1 MLRLRFGRA
10 EWHVAAPSCQIVLA
24 LLMGLSPRTA
34 KLPPGLESLAAIALD
49 LRWTWSHWGDE
60 LWKAIDPDRWER
72 TENPYLILQ
81 SQGAQALKALAEN
94 PAFAAK
100 LNRFA
105 RERDSYYSSPTW
117 WSAQPARE
125 AIRGVAYFSMEFGL
139 SKALPLYAGGL
150 GILAGD
156 FLKAASDL
164 GVPVYGIGLLYQEG
178 YFHQFVDEHG
188 QQQAI
193 YPYNDPM
200 SLPVTPALD
209 KNGAWL
215 YVEVEFPGRDVRFR
229 VWQAQVGRVTLYL
242 LDSNDPWN
250 DAVDRGIT
258 AKLYGGASELRLTQ
272 EMALG
277 IAGWRVVEALEL
289 PVDVCHLNEGHASFA
304 AIERARVFRDRNNC
318 DFWEALWATRA
329 GNVFT
334 THTPVAAAFDTF
346 RPGLILKFG
355 QQYIRSLGVT
365 PEELGHLAWLPGVR
379 LAPVS
384 MAYIAA
390 RTCSHINA
398 VSELHGHVSRNIFA
412 TLYPRW
418 PIPHVPIVHV
428 TNGVH
433 MPSWDSPAADEL
445 WTQACGPGRWRRE
458 EGELSRVLLELPD
471 ETIWAS
477 KGLERAQLV
486 NYVRQRLAHQVAR
499 RGQEGNAES
508 ITSVLDPNA
517 LTLGF
522 ARRFA
527 EYKRPNLLLHDVT
540 RLHRL
545 LTNTHRPVQLLIA
558 GKAHPDDRVG
568 KGFIEQWFQIT
579 QDPQLRPHVVFLED
593 YDIGSAEQL
602 VQGVD
607 VWINVPRRSWEAC
620 GTSGMKVLVNGGLNV
635 STLDGWWAEAYEPE
649 VGWAIDSNLL
659 QGPQRDAHDAIE
671 LYELLEQHIVPLFY
685 ERDAHGIPRKWIAK
699 IRASM
704 AKLTPRF
711 STNRMIRDYIE
722 QLYLPAAQAFRER
735 TRNRG
740 ALARELRAW
749 EAELRKHWSSVHI
762 AATGVDSETERWT
775 FRATAYLGEIDPA
788 HVQVQLYADLV
799 ERSAPPF
806 CQPMH
811 RTRAVTGALGGF
823 EYELTV
829 APQGNARDFTPRI
842 VPYHPAARVPM
853 ELALICWP

>member
-1 MLRLRFGRA
+1 M
-10 EWHVAAPSCQIVLA
+10 EIP
-24 LLMGLSPRTA
+24 PRTV
-34 KLPPGLESLAAIALD
+34 KLPAALESLATIALD
-49 LRWTWSHWGDE
+49 LRWTWSPWGDE
-60 LWKAIDPDRWER
+60 LWKAIDPDRWDR

-81 SQGAQALKALAEN
+81 SQGSQALQALAEN
-94 PAFAAK
+94 PAFAEK
-100 LNRFA
+100 LKRFA

-125 AIRGVAYFSMEFGL
+125 SIRGIAYFSMEFGL

-156 FLKAASDL
+156 YLKAASDL
-164 GVPVYGIGLLYQEG
+164 GVPVYGVGLLYQEG
-178 YFHQFVDEHG
+178 YFHQLVDEHG

-200 SLPVTPALD
+200 SLPVAPALD
-209 KNGAWL
+209 RNGAWL
-215 YVEVEFPGRDVRFR
+215 FVEAEFPGRNVRFR

-258 AKLYGGASELRLTQ
+258 AKLYGGESQLRLTQ

-277 IAGWRVVEALEL
+277 IAGWRVIEALEL
-289 PVDVCHLNEGHASFA
+289 PIDVCHLNEGHAAFA
-304 AIERARVFRDRNNC
+304 AIERARTFSNRHGC

-346 RPGLILKFG
+346 HPSLILKFG
-355 QQYIRSLGVT
+355 QDYIRSLGVT
-365 PEELGHLAWLPGVR
+365 PEELAHLAWPPGAR
-379 LAPVS
+379 MAPVS

-390 RTCSHINA
+390 RACSHINA

-418 PIPHVPIVHV
+418 PIPHVPITHV

-433 MPSWDSPAADEL
+433 MPSWDSPSADAL
-445 WTQACGPGRWRRE
+445 WTQACGAGRWRGAE
-458 EGELSRVLLELPD
+458 SELSRVLAELPD

-477 KGLERAQLV
+477 KGVERTQLV
-486 NYVRQRLAHQVAR
+486 SYVRQRLAHELAR
-499 RGQEGNAES
+499 RGQDNSAES
-508 ITSVLDPNA
+508 MMSVLDPNA

-540 RLHRL
+540 RLRRL
-545 LTNTHRPVQLLIA
+545 LTNAHRPVQLLLA
-558 GKAHPDDRVG
+558 GKAHPDDGVG
-568 KGFIEQWFQIT
+568 KGLIEQWFRIT

-593 YDIGSAEQL
+593 YDIGLAEQL

-607 VWINVPRRSWEAC
+607 VWMNLPRRSWEAC

-649 VGWAIDSNLL
+649 VGWAIGDDLPLKEN
-659 QGPQRDAHDAIE
+659 QDARDALE
-671 LYELLEQHIVPLFY
+671 LYDLLEQEIVPLFY
-685 ERDAHGIPRKWIAK
+685 DRDEHGIPRRWIAK
-699 IRASM
+699 IRTSM

-711 STNRMIRDYIE
+711 STNRMIREYVE
-722 QLYLPAAQAFRER
+722 RLYVPAAATYKER
-735 TRNRG
+735 ARNRG
-740 ALARELRAW
+740 SLARELRKW
-749 EAELRKHWSSVHI
+749 EMNLRRNWGSVHI
-762 AATGVDSETERWT
+762 AATGVESINVSDQSERWT

-788 HVQVQLYADLV
+788 NVRVQLYADPV
-799 ERSAPPF
+799 DAASPPF
-806 CQPMH
+806 CETMRQV
-811 RTRAVTGALGGF
+811 RAVTGALGGF
-823 EYELTV
+823 EYELTI
-829 APQGNARDFTPRI
+829 APQGEPRDYTPRI
-842 VPYHPAARVPM
+842 VPYHPAARVPV